1 MGATST
7 LHESSSDR
15 RRRRWSTAVAIVA
28 SGSLLLVA
36 CGGSDDGED
45 TSTTAESA
53 GSDSTVLDATSTTTA
68 TTTTTSATTASGE
81 FEYVTDGAVV
91 VVANASRVNGAA
103 GLLSDGLG
111 AVGFTVTEPTNSAD
125 DVENIETTQIFYSPG
140 DAAAQAVAENLR
152 LAFGGGDIVVEEVA
166 VPAPTESGDLGEG
179 TVLVL
184 LGNDVAGKTLE
195 EIRSPAAARDDAE
208 NDGTTAPPTTSPPT

>member
-7 LHESSSDR
+7 LHESSSYR

-68 TTTTTSATTASGE
+68 SGE
-81 FEYVTDGAVV
+81 FEYVTEGAVV

-140 DAAAQAVAENLR
+140 DAAAQAVAENLG

-208 NDGTTAPPTTSPPT
+208 NGGTTAPPTTSPPA

>member
-1 MGATST
+1 MGAIST
-7 LHESSSDR
+7 LHESSSYR
-15 RRRRWSTAVAIVA
+15 RRRRWSTAVAIVV

-36 CGGSDDGED
+36 CGGSDDAED

-68 TTTTTSATTASGE
+68 TTTTLATTASGE

-91 VVANASRVNGAA
+91 VVANASRVDGAA

-184 LGNDVAGKTLE
+184 LGNDIAGKTFE

-208 NDGTTAPPTTSPPT
+208 TDGTTAPPTTSPPT

>member
-7 LHESSSDR
+7 LHESSSYR

-68 TTTTTSATTASGE
+68 TTTTSATTASGE
-81 FEYVTDGAVV
+81 FEYVTEGAVV

-208 NDGTTAPPTTSPPT
+208 NDGTTAPPTTSPPA

>member
-1 MGATST
+1 M
-7 LHESSSDR
+7 
-15 RRRRWSTAVAIVA
+15 
-28 SGSLLLVA
+28 LVA

-68 TTTTTSATTASGE
+68 TTTTSATTASGE
-81 FEYVTDGAVV
+81 FEYVTEGAVV

-140 DAAAQAVAENLR
+140 DAAAQAVAENLG

-208 NDGTTAPPTTSPPT
+208 NDGTTAPPTTSPPA

>member
-7 LHESSSDR
+7 LHESSSYR

-45 TSTTAESA
+45 TSTTTESA

-68 TTTTTSATTASGE
+68 TTTTSATTASGE
-81 FEYVTDGAVV
+81 FEYVTEGAVV

-166 VPAPTESGDLGEG
+166 VPAPTESGNLGEG

-195 EIRSPAAARDDAE
+195 EIRSPAVARDAAE
-208 NDGTTAPPTTSPPT
+208 NDGTTAPPTTSPPA